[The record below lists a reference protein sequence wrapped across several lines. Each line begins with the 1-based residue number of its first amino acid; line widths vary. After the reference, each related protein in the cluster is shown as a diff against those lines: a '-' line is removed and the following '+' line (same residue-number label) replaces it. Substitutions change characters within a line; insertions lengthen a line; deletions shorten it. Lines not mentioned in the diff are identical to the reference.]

1 MRHSKDYTIT
11 AIMIVFM
18 MAVISTMTC
27 CTSDR
32 SGNRQPR
39 YKAQFAMQAQPPTGH
54 VCKDMNHITCDGECT
69 CDGME
74 CPNPMPQIS
83 IKQINIDD
91 RGFISVRYASTDG
104 QEYAYDYMTSEQF
117 QNIFGFIISMEN

>member
-32 SGNRQPR
+32 SGNYQPKS
-39 YKAQFAMQAQPPTGH
+39 KASVETVQKTGH
-54 VCKDMNHITCDGECT
+54 VCKDMHHIKCDGECS

-74 CPNPMPQIS
+74 CPAPMAQS
-83 IKQINIDD
+83 FIKQMNVD
-91 RGFISVRYASTDG
+91 GGGYISVIYVSSDG
-104 QEYAYDYMTSEQF
+104 EEYAYDHMTSEQF
-117 QNIFGFIISMEN
+117 QNIFGFIVSTEE